1 MEYTQLCTKAG
12 SVYFLPTANVAI
24 YMKESISQSAH
35 TASRQLGIA
44 AAAAAAQ
51 CMPVCM
57 CVYTHA

>member
-1 MEYTQLCTKAG
+1 MCTKAG

-44 AAAAAAQ
+44 AAAAAAAAVQ
-51 CMPVCM
+51 CIPVCM
-57 CVYTHA
+57 RVYTHA